1 MKETYV
7 NPMLQMLLQMEAI
20 IDLLTN
26 GPVPG
31 NEQALPLVLVWFT
44 VIKIYLTITI
54 YCLLLFFLHDT
65 MFSFIVYSLSLCV
78 LSGHPPS
85 SGLGSQK

>member
-44 VIKIYLTITI
+44 VIKNISDYND
-54 YCLLLFFLHDT
+54 LLL
-65 MFSFIVYSLSLCV
+65 IVV
-78 LSGHPPS
+78 LFARYNV
-85 SGLGSQK
+85 